1 MRLCRAGRMAGRIAA
16 EGDQAK
22 EMAAM
27 THPVE
32 TAELRIIREQV
43 RDFITQNFLF
53 AGGPRLEDDV
63 SLLEHDIV
71 DDTGMLELVL
81 FVEET
86 YGLSVPEEDL
96 LPDNFDTVNRVAAY
110 VVRKLDEE

>member
-1 MRLCRAGRMAGRIAA
+1 
-16 EGDQAK
+16 
-22 EMAAM
+22 M

-63 SLLEHDIV
+63 SLLERDIV

-81 FVEET
+81 FVEEI
-86 YGLSVPEEDL
+86 YGLSVPEEEL
-96 LPDNFDTVNRVAAY
+96 LPDNFDTVNSIAAY
-110 VVRKLDEE
+110 VVRKLDDA